1 MALQKKEMMQKQK
14 GQIISLEC
22 EWIILF
28 PSKGKLSENTLHRG
42 FPFPEMV
49 SIDFLYWSMMA
60 GYFRRALLWNW
71 LWIICQLNSFPRNP
85 QSLIKRSSS
94 KFVHMLARIEIPFP
108 VFLPNPGL
116 MSAKQINNST
126 SVGNAEKRVK
136 NNLNK
141 KIMKMNYK
149 TVFFPKRSTTNHLL
163 PLNNLVKKQFSW
175 IYVSLPFVLCDR
187 CAWIPEKQFPT
198 ASLGIPN
205 TCRKIPAF
213 GNNIVDCLE
222 QWFESIPSWK

>member
-1 MALQKKEMMQKQK
+1 
-14 GQIISLEC
+14 
-22 EWIILF
+22 
-28 PSKGKLSENTLHRG
+28 
-42 FPFPEMV
+42 
-49 SIDFLYWSMMA
+49 
-60 GYFRRALLWNW
+60 
-71 LWIICQLNSFPRNP
+71 
-85 QSLIKRSSS
+85 
-94 KFVHMLARIEIPFP
+94 MLARIEIPFP

-149 TVFFPKRSTTNHLL
+149 TVFFPKKSTTNHLL

-213 GNNIVDCLE
+213 ENNIVGCLK
-222 QWFESIPSWK
+222 QWFESIVELIYALLHWILQTIIGHCPLKKINPKHFKNHSRTHCLRYNSFSQMSDVIENREAQNKL

>member
-1 MALQKKEMMQKQK
+1 MRSDA
-14 GQIISLEC
+14 SLD
-22 EWIILF
+22 IL
-28 PSKGKLSENTLHRG
+28 KT
-42 FPFPEMV
+42 
-49 SIDFLYWSMMA
+49 SIDLNYY

-85 QSLIKRSSS
+85 QSLIRRSSS

-141 KIMKMNYK
+141 KNYEDELQNCI
-149 TVFFPKRSTTNHLL
+149 FPKEKYN
-163 PLNNLVKKQFSW
+163 K
-175 IYVSLPFVLCDR
+175 PFV
-187 CAWIPEKQFPT
+187 A
-198 ASLGIPN
+198 
-205 TCRKIPAF
+205 
-213 GNNIVDCLE
+213 LE
-222 QWFESIPSWK
+222 QFGKKTILLNLCVSPFCPL

>member
-1 MALQKKEMMQKQK
+1 
-14 GQIISLEC
+14 
-22 EWIILF
+22 
-28 PSKGKLSENTLHRG
+28 
-42 FPFPEMV
+42 
-49 SIDFLYWSMMA
+49 MA

-85 QSLIKRSSS
+85 QSLIRRSSS

-149 TVFFPKRSTTNHLL
+149 TVFFPKKSTTNHLL
-163 PLNNLVKKQFSW
+163 PLNNLVKNN
-175 IYVSLPFVLCDR
+175 SLESMCLSLLSSVTDAREFLKSNFPLLVLVFLTP
-187 CAWIPEKQFPT
+187 AGKSQLLETILLT
-198 ASLGIPN
+198 A
-205 TCRKIPAF
+205 
-213 GNNIVDCLE
+213 
-222 QWFESIPSWK
+222 